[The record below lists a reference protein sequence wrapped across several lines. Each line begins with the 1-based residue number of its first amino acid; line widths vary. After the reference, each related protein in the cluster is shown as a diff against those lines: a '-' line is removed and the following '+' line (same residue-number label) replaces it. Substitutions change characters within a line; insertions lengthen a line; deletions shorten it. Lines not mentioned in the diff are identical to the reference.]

1 MFVTERLSGL
11 LGGIDCSIALSDI
24 KRDDISNMKMKVKFH
39 QWCWGILA
47 WLALIGCANSYEDTN
62 VEITPRVT
70 NLETETVDPRTD
82 LKLKDDST
90 DDIVEDDN
98 RYTDSIGEVADAWIE
113 RFRKCMSVRGYHIQ
127 NFTSEIADSMDDTA
141 FRRAVDLCGIETDAI
156 SISQELLKWYSE
168 SVENMTPSQIQVENT
183 ITASIAKCVEKQG
196 WEMKLVTEDNGLLII
211 DQQYLDDYYNA
222 MNPKV
227 FSMLASDMNT
237 CISEVGMRE

>member
-1 MFVTERLSGL
+1 
-11 LGGIDCSIALSDI
+11 
-24 KRDDISNMKMKVKFH
+24 MKIKVKFH
-39 QWCWGILA
+39 QWCWGMLA
-47 WLALIGCANSYEDTN
+47 WSALIGCANSYEDTN
-62 VEITPRVT
+62 VEITPKVT
-70 NLETETVDPRTD
+70 NLETESVDPKPDSR
-82 LKLKDDST
+82 LKDDST
-90 DDIVEDDN
+90 GDIVEDDN
-98 RYTDSIGEVADAWIE
+98 SSTDSIDVVADAWIK
-113 RFRKCMSVRGYHIQ
+113 RFRKCMSVRGYYIQ
-127 NFTSEIADSMDDTA
+127 DFISEIVDSMDDTA
-141 FRRAVDLCGIETDAI
+141 FRRAVDLCGIETDVM

-237 CISEVGMRE
+237 CISEVDVRENNE